1 MHPVINVFAGA
12 RGPERHMTQ
21 SFEVGQALAKA
32 GAGVVFGG
40 GGKGSMGALADGFLT
55 SGPPERLL
63 GVMPHSLARPELK
76 HTHAPIL
83 SVATME
89 ERKSIFWSKS
99 DGYLCLPGGLGS
111 MDELFEALCLTKL
124 GFIPVR
130 PIVVLNSDGWFD
142 WLRLGIIAMEQ
153 DGYIDDKRA
162 SLLQFANTISEALA
176 LLGLGETNGG

>member
-1 MHPVINVFAGA
+1 
-12 RGPERHMTQ
+12 
-21 SFEVGQALAKA
+21 
-32 GAGVVFGG
+32 
-40 GGKGSMGALADGFLT
+40 
-55 SGPPERLL
+55 
-63 GVMPHSLARPELK
+63 
-76 HTHAPIL
+76 
-83 SVATME
+83 
-89 ERKSIFWSKS
+89 
-99 DGYLCLPGGLGS
+99 